1 LEKEAECKAKIKTAE
16 NELEKKVIAKYPTLS
31 IDEIKTLVVDRKW
44 MDELQTRVMSEV
56 DRTSQTLAGRI
67 KELAERYSET
77 LPEIEAE
84 TKTLTVK
91 VDENLAQMGF
101 KI

>member
-1 LEKEAECKAKIKTAE
+1 
-16 NELEKKVIAKYPTLS
+16 
-31 IDEIKTLVVDRKW
+31 
-44 MDELQTRVMSEV
+44 MDELQTRIMSEV

-77 LPEIEAE
+77 LPEIETE
-84 TKTLTVK
+84 TKNFTAK
-91 VDENLAQMGF
+91 VDEHLAQMGF